1 MLVHPVYTLWKLLPE
16 EAMTKITGKKNRS
29 QSQPLSLPMEAPKQ
43 HFVTHIEYR
52 RLWGLADGRIRVE
65 KREQGHLHGCR
76 VCQGVLYAYLDQP
89 TTTSSDTPPESES
102 DAA

>member
-1 MLVHPVYTLWKLLPE
+1 
-16 EAMTKITGKKNRS
+16 
-29 QSQPLSLPMEAPKQ
+29 MEAPKQ

-52 RLWGLADGRIRVE
+52 RLWDLAGGRSKAE
-65 KREQGHLHGCR
+65 EWEQNHLYGCR

-89 TTTSSDTPPESES
+89 TTTSSDTPPESEG

>member
-1 MLVHPVYTLWKLLPE
+1 
-16 EAMTKITGKKNRS
+16 
-29 QSQPLSLPMEAPKQ
+29 MEAPKQ

-76 VCQGVLYAYLDQP
+76 VCQCVLYAYLDQP
-89 TTTSSDTPPESES
+89 TTTSSDTPPESEV